1 MSLPVLA
8 LKTSEDKTPAPTET
22 PWTIEQIERGEYPEY
37 KCFRERVGRWR
48 EGWGSCPEDGFWSDK
63 CLVCT
68 ERMDVYTDSEGVE
81 LGAPIVVCEGGDCV
95 HRHCYD
101 TYRKSDIGKRNNR
114 CPAGCGRPMFSPQQV
129 RSVDPSRPYKPPP
142 TVKDVLDMSKEK
154 NNLDVAIAYVPRV
167 EDINEFVDGRT
178 LLHWIVMFFKGI
190 QAISE
195 PYRSDYTSRLTAL
208 LQSVLARDDL
218 KVNLFD
224 NNDDTPLGLAVKLE
238 LDAVYARLTKD
249 SRVNRQLLTRP
260 PPRSPP
266 SPDTPP
272 GPLLVVRRRQFA
284 EENLPAVDPNE
295 LPDNDAEDD

>member
-68 ERMDVYTDSEGVE
+68 ERMDVYTDRGGVE

-101 TYRKSDIGKRNNR
+101 TYRKSDIGKRYSR

-129 RSVDPSRPYKPPP
+129 RSVDPWRPYKPPP
-142 TVKDVLDMSKEK
+142 TVKDVWDMIEKET
-154 NNLDVAIAYVPRV
+154 DIDTAIAYVPRV
-167 EDINEFVDGRT
+167 ENINEFVDGKT
-178 LLHWIVMFFKGI
+178 LLHWIVILFKGI
-190 QAISE
+190 QVTSE
-195 PYRSDYTSRLTAL
+195 PYRSDYTPRLEAL
-208 LQSVLARDDL
+208 LEKVLARDDL

-224 NNDDTPLGLAVKLE
+224 NNDDTPIGLAVRLE
-238 LDAVYARLTKD
+238 LDAVYDRLTAD
-249 SRVNRQLLTRP
+249 SRVNVQLLARP
-260 PPRSPP
+260 APRSPR
-266 SPDTPP
+266 SPDTPDGLP
-272 GPLLVVRRRQFA
+272 IPPRRQPA
-284 EENLPAVDPNE
+284 QLHHPDLADEQLQENL
-295 LPDNDAEDD
+295 